1 MIYASVCDGIGAAHQ
16 AWHSLGWRCAW
27 TSEIDPFPV
36 AVVEQRWGLPNLGD
50 MTAIDTQRAEAEH
63 GRIELLVGGTPC
75 QSFSVAGLRKGLDDP
90 RGNLALV
97 FLRLADRLRPRWVV
111 WENVPGV
118 LSSGGGRDFGSF
130 LGGLGELGYGWAYRV
145 LDAQY
150 ARVDTHPRAVP
161 QRRRR
166 VFVIG
171 YLGDARR
178 AQAVLFE
185 REGMSG
191 HPAPRR
197 TAGQG
202 FAADVAPSIV
212 ASGRGVERAGDT
224 RGQDPVV
231 AQPYRV
237 GNPMTARMG
246 KGINTTCDE
255 GQTPVVGFC
264 NTAGNTRL
272 GVCDQHAPPVTARNG
287 DPGMVAYGFKRGQG
301 AAARSIGYV
310 PVSPT
315 LTSSDSGTQQ
325 SPGVCA
331 PMMVRRIMPIEA
343 ERLMGLPD
351 NYTLIEYRG
360 KPATDGPRYKA
371 LGNSMAV
378 NVMRWVGQRIEIAE
392 GIT

>member
-237 GNPMTARMG
+237 GNPLTARMA